1 MESLRGGVVILLDA
15 TDRAV
20 AAELVALQRASYAV
34 EAELIGS
41 DQIPGL
47 RESVEELVTAGLV
60 WLGVLEGGRL
70 AAALAYARLAGAADV
85 DRLVVAPWAFRRGYG
100 RALVTQ
106 LIELEPAGRF
116 RDFGRCALLLPRTHL
131 RAEGPK
137 LTHQFFSCVGLHDT
151 RDVSALGQVTATTI
165 CNECDGPER

>member
-116 RDFGRCALLLPRTHL
+116 LVSTGSRNQPARRLYESLGFRVVGGREIAPGILVTRYELQ
-131 RAEGPK
+131 RARG
-137 LTHQFFSCVGLHDT
+137 
-151 RDVSALGQVTATTI
+151 
-165 CNECDGPER
+165 